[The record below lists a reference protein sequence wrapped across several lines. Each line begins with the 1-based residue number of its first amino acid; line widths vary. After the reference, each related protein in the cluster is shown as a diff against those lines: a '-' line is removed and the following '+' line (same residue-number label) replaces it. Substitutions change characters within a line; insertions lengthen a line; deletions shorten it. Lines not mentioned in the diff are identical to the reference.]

1 MKILLIT
8 IFFALAHFIM
18 DAQKNLPVYTGTD
31 LGLTY
36 TPEFSFFRIYAPS
49 AVNVSLNFYKNGLPD
64 KNTAANDLIEKV
76 IMEKAEDG
84 TWIYRAAGNR
94 KGQFYTFQVT
104 QPNSMINVE
113 VPDPYS
119 KAVGVN
125 GLRAAVIDMKDTEPT
140 DVGFQ
145 ISDVGKN
152 PVPEIRNPTDA
163 VVYELHVR
171 DASIATHSGIKNKGK
186 FLGLTETHTKNI
198 AGLSTGLDHIK
209 ELGVTHVH
217 LLPCFDYYTV
227 DETKCADPNYKKY
240 NWGYDPMNYNVP
252 EGSYSTDPYDPVTRI
267 KEFKTLIQAMHA
279 KGLRVVMDVVYNHT
293 MFGEESNFNQIEPHY
308 YYRFLPDGTFANG
321 SGCKNETASEA
332 PMMRKFMVESTAYWV
347 KEYGID
353 GFRFDLMGLHDI
365 ETMNLISKTLHDI
378 KPDILLYGEGWTAGD
393 TPLQLEQR
401 AVKAHVPQLDRIAA
415 FSDDM
420 RDGIKGSVFDGRD
433 KGFASGKT
441 GQEETIKFGV
451 VAATQHPQVDYS
463 RVNYSKQSWAT
474 EPFQCINYAECHDNH
489 TLWDRLLNS
498 NPNDDEPTR
507 IKMHLLAQTIV
518 LTAQGIPFLHAG
530 TEFLRTKQGVENS
543 YNSPDSINEM
553 DWDRKTRYLNVF
565 EYIKQI
571 IALRKNHPA
580 FRMPSTAMI
589 AEKLIFRSPTTA
601 DNSPA
606 DNIVEYTIG
615 EHANGDTW
623 KNILVIY
630 NGNNRDVTLQLP
642 EGNWCVKL
650 NGKTVDE
657 KNKKNI
663 SKTVV
668 VPAISA
674 MVLVN

>member
-8 IFFALAHFIM
+8 IFFAFAHFIM
-18 DAQKNLPVYTGTD
+18 DAQNNLPVYTGTD

-64 KNTAANDLIEKV
+64 KNKPLIDLIESVK
-76 IMEKAEDG
+76 MEKSENG
-84 TWIYRAAGNR
+84 TWIYRAGGNR
-94 KGQFYTFQVT
+94 KGQFYTFQIT
-104 QPNSMINVE
+104 RSNSMINAE

-125 GLRAAVIDMKDTEPT
+125 GLRAAIIDMKETN
-140 DVGFQ
+140 VA
-145 ISDVGKN
+145 ISHLPLAN
-152 PVPEIRNPTDA
+152 SYQPTDA
-163 VVYELHVR
+163 IVYELHVR
-171 DASIATHSGIKNKGK
+171 DASIADNSGIKNKGK
-186 FLGLTETHTKNI
+186 FLGLTEIHTKNT

-217 LLPCFDYYTV
+217 LLPSFDYYTV
-227 DETKCADPNYKKY
+227 DETKCDDPNYKKY

-252 EGSYSTDPYDPVTRI
+252 EGSYSTNPFDPVTRI
-267 KEFKTLIQAMHA
+267 KEFKTLIQALHA

-332 PMMRKFMVESTAYWV
+332 PMMQKFMVESTSYWV
-347 KEYGID
+347 KEYDID

-393 TPLQLEQR
+393 TPLPLEQR
-401 AVKAHVPQLDRIAA
+401 SVKAHVPQLDRIAA

-463 RVNYSKQSWAT
+463 RVNYSKKSWAT

-498 NPNDDEPTR
+498 NPNDDEATR

-543 YNSPDSINEM
+543 YNSPDSINEI
-553 DWDRKTRYLNVF
+553 DWDRKTKYANVF

-571 IALRKNHPA
+571 ITLRKNHPA

-589 AEKLIFRSPTTA
+589 AEKLIFRSPMTV
-601 DNSPA
+601 DNSPV

-615 EHANGDTW
+615 ENANGDTW

-630 NGNNRDVTLQLP
+630 NSNNHDVTLQLP
-642 EGNWCVKL
+642 EGKWCVKL

-657 KNKKNI
+657 KNKKSI
-663 SKTVV
+663 AKTVV